1 MRCTEVH
8 LTFSSKKEINFFSV
22 SKLLYILAC
31 LNEALRI
38 YLLVVNSLPRVIPQ
52 GGAQVLGQYIPE

>member
-1 MRCTEVH
+1 VH